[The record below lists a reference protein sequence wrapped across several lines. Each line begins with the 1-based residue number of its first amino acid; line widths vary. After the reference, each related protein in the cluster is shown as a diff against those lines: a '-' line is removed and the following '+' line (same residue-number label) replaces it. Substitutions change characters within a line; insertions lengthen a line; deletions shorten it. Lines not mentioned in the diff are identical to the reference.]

1 MKDLLKKVSIG
12 GYITV
17 AAAFLA
23 IVGAI
28 VALVSC
34 SPAGFMIVQMPWIV
48 ILTLLAVVGIVFAI
62 YFAAKK
68 GENIISTIVIIAV
81 TIALTLTLFL
91 LIGGKED
98 VLGTVLFSEL
108 ERGFAPAEHA
118 CYVGVAAMV
127 IYIVSIVAL
136 IVGSFFSLVKKEKD
150 A

>member
-48 ILTLLAVVGIVFAI
+48 ILTLLAVVGIVLQFI
-62 YFAAKK
+62 VAKK

-81 TIALTLTLFL
+81 TIALTLTLF
-91 LIGGKED
+91 
-98 VLGTVLFSEL
+98 
-108 ERGFAPAEHA
+108 
-118 CYVGVAAMV
+118 
-127 IYIVSIVAL
+127 
-136 IVGSFFSLVKKEKD
+136 
-150 A
+150 